1 MAFEIRKSQDAPY
14 YLQKGKPKKSKDYL
28 AFLHLLPCVV
38 TGTRANIQAAH
49 VSFANIPLGHYGRG
63 KGTKAPDRWALPLC
77 AEEHARQHSMSEETY
92 WRSVGI
98 DPHQL
103 ALIIHGLWTDHGD
116 DAVPRAEIAI
126 NQALAKAARLRSK
139 EVV

>member
-1 MAFEIRKSQDAPY
+1 MAWEIRKSQDAPY
-14 YLQKGKPKKSKDYL
+14 CATKAKPRKSRDYL

-38 TGTRANIQAAH
+38 TGSRSDIQAAH
-49 VSFANIPLGHYGRG
+49 VSFANPLLGHFGRG

-77 AEEHARQHSMSEETY
+77 AEEHTRQHSMNEEAY

-103 ALIIHGLWTDHGD
+103 ALVIHGLWSDHGD
-116 DAVPRAEIAI
+116 DAAPRAEIAI
-126 NQALAKAARLRSK
+126 NQRLAGANRLRSR
-139 EVV
+139 ETT